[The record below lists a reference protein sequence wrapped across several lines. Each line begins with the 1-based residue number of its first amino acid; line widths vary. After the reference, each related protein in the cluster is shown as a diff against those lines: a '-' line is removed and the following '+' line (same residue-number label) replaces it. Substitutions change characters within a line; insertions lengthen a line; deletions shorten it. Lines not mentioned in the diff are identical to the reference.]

1 MYLLSL
7 GTFIINIIMPSR
19 KQAKFPKIK
28 IGTDICQINRVR
40 STYKRFG
47 KRFLNRVL
55 TKNEIKYVAS
65 NKKNLINKLAGR
77 FASKEAASK
86 VLGTGLRGVY
96 FKEIEIL
103 REKSG
108 APKIVLHK
116 RAKQKAKEKGLTNF
130 EVSISHERDLV
141 IAIVLGYSF

>member
-1 MYLLSL
+1 
-7 GTFIINIIMPSR
+7 MPQ
-19 KQAKFPKIK
+19 KKLPKIK

-65 NKKNLINKLAGR
+65 TKKNLINRLAGR
-77 FASKEAASK
+77 FAAKEATSK

-103 REKSG
+103 REPSG
-108 APKIVLHK
+108 APKILLYK

-130 EVSISHERDLV
+130 EVSISHEKEFA